1 MTTSGT
7 ADFNP
12 VAVEIITDA
21 LSLLGIE
28 AAGEPLSQEDYDL
41 ALRVLNMMVRYWSV
55 RANLWI
61 KEDVA
66 VTLTPG
72 TESYTV
78 GDGLDIDILRPSRLD
93 MAIANL
99 QYSDIEMEVITKSEY
114 LTIPNKSLQAR
125 ALKVCYE
132 AKRDNGIL
140 YVWPT
145 GAAGYTDITLTFKRP
160 IQDFDNV
167 DDNPDFPPEWQLA
180 IVYNLAVKLAP
191 MFIGAVPQDLNAE
204 AAQMLSV
211 LVANDEENLPIQFGV
226 RSN

>member
-12 VAVEIITDA
+12 VALEIITDA
-21 LSLLGIE
+21 LSLIG
-28 AAGEPLSQEDYDL
+28 AAGDGQSLTSEDYEL
-41 ALRVLNMMVRYWSV
+41 ALRQLNMMVRYWSV
-55 RANLWI
+55 KANLWV
-61 KEDVA
+61 KEDVS

-78 GDGLDIDILRPSRLD
+78 GDGLDIDTLRPSRLD

-99 QYSDIEMEVITKSEY
+99 PNSDIEMEVITKPEY
-114 LTIPNKSLQAR
+114 LVIPNKSLQAR

-132 AKRDNGIL
+132 PLRDNGVL

-145 GAAGYTDITLTFKRP
+145 GISGYTDITLSFRRP
-160 IQDFDNV
+160 IQDFDDQDN
-167 DDNPDFPPEWQLA
+167 NPDFPPEWQLA

-191 MFIGAVPQDLNAE
+191 HFLGAVPQDIAAE
-204 AAQMLSV
+204 AAQMLAV
-211 LVANDEENLPIQFGV
+211 LMANDEEQTSIQFGI
-226 RSN
+226 RR